1 MQTYRYRDNEKYAGA
16 LKKDKHVLAYDRDN
30 EWKLAKILEVRYF
43 VPYDEDAKFYI
54 QEEPREQENGQV
66 GQQNTGSETT
76 AGVAESGAA
85 ANEEMKA
92 VENNTTNA
100 EDAAAENGQQD
111 RDMRESPEDDAN
123 GVAEN
128 RAKQPVEYYVNYLDQ
143 ERPMDRWVVE
153 SMVRINDK
161 LVEKLLEDFHNRE
174 AEKKKNRE
182 QQTFLQHDEHAGMS
196 EEEIR
201 NFMNATRLKTIE
213 FLQFGDITMEAWYY
227 SALPPEFHGRVL
239 YMCPFCLFFFTKKC
253 ELEAHS
259 ETCTVRCPPGDE
271 IYRDETLSMFEFD
284 ARQ

>member
-1 MQTYRYRDNEKYAGA
+1 M
-16 LKKDKHVLAYDRDN
+16 
-30 EWKLAKILEVRYF
+30 
-43 VPYDEDAKFYI
+43 
-54 QEEPREQENGQV
+54 
-66 GQQNTGSETT
+66 
-76 AGVAESGAA
+76 AESGAA

-182 QQTFLQHDEHAGMS
+182 
-196 EEEIR
+196 
-201 NFMNATRLKTIE
+201 
-213 FLQFGDITMEAWYY
+213 
-227 SALPPEFHGRVL
+227 
-239 YMCPFCLFFFTKKC
+239 
-253 ELEAHS
+253 
-259 ETCTVRCPPGDE
+259 
-271 IYRDETLSMFEFD
+271 
-284 ARQ
+284 